1 VSTQDPDNL
10 GNVTPGDRK
19 GNRPIVRVIKREQ
32 RTIKLGIP
40 HRIGNGF
47 NRLSIE
53 GFYPQPFKHP
63 ASCLPQQS
71 NNLGELVEVKP
82 YGDDGPSTGP
92 ISMVTLLR
100 SSATRTPTRA

>member
-1 VSTQDPDNL
+1 
-10 GNVTPGDRK
+10 
-19 GNRPIVRVIKREQ
+19 
-32 RTIKLGIP
+32 
-40 HRIGNGF
+40 
-47 NRLSIE
+47 
-53 GFYPQPFKHP
+53 
-63 ASCLPQQS
+63 LPQQS